1 MPGKAN
7 SVVVDAPVVGD
18 QYDLNAF
25 DAWVA
30 GLDQKIPYDLARLI
44 QGEQVSCLGHV
55 ASIATNMVKNIRYPN
70 CGMTKVILLYTYSRK
85 LRSDRRHSEL
95 TLPYFQTRLL

>member
-7 SVVVDAPVVGD
+7 SIVIDAPMASN

-30 GLDQKIPYDLARLI
+30 GLDQKIPYDLARLM
-44 QGEQVSCLGHV
+44 QGEQVSCSSQV
-55 ASIATNMVKNIRYPN
+55 A
-70 CGMTKVILLYTYSRK
+70 
-85 LRSDRRHSEL
+85 
-95 TLPYFQTRLL
+95 